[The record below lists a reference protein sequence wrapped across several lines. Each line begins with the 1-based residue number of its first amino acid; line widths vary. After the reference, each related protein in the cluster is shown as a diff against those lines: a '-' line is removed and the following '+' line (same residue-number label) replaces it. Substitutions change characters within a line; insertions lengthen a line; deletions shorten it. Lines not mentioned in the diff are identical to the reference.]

1 MIWYPRFL
9 TPSAPS
15 LEKGNLWMQPI
26 IAAHRRDKLM
36 AKIQLDKL
44 YDWPHAKKRGV
55 KDLMLLFKAS
65 SAKN

>member
-1 MIWYPRFL
+1 
-9 TPSAPS
+9 
-15 LEKGNLWMQPI
+15 MQLI

-55 KDLMLLFKAS
+55 KDLMLLLKLRLLKINNNSNLLYAS
-65 SAKN
+65 LLYF